1 MLRISALSLLISCS
15 VLCKKATAQYYF
27 YDNNYYDN
35 PLVLEVGGSLNAMN
49 CLTDLGGKR
58 GIGARFFKDFNSGTT
73 KPGGGLYASITYKNV
88 LALRFEATVG
98 SVAGE
103 DKVLAGVT
111 DIAKQRFNRN
121 QNFRSSITEV
131 AGMLEIHPLFLL
143 IDWQVRDEV
152 PPRLSPYVV
161 GGIGFFS
168 FNPQGKVPN
177 SNQWVDLQPLS
188 TEGQGFPEH
197 PNRPV
202 YKLKQMNFPLGAG
215 VRYEISS
222 LFNLRAEAVY
232 RVLKTDYL
240 DDVST
245 RYIDPALFAKN
256 LDPAL
261 ANLARIMADKQI
273 VKITP
278 PNGGGKRGSPSEKD
292 AYFSFNLKLGFIIG
306 RERAR

>member
-1 MLRISALSLLISCS
+1 MIRIITLSILFWC
-15 VLCKKATAQYYF
+15 CAPGNNATAQYYF

-49 CLTDLGGKR
+49 CLTDLGGAS
-58 GIGARFFKDFNSGTT
+58 GIGARFFKDYNGGKT
-73 KPGGGLYASITYKNV
+73 KPAGGIYASLTYKNV
-88 LALRFEATVG
+88 LALRLEVTRG

-121 QNFRSSITEV
+121 LNFRSSISEI
-131 AGMLEIHPLFLL
+131 AGMLEIHPLFLV
-143 IDWQVRDEV
+143 IDWEQRDEV

-168 FNPQGKVPN
+168 FNPQGQVPN

-197 PNRPV
+197 PDRPV
-202 YKLKQMNFPLGAG
+202 YKLKQMNFPLGG
-215 VRYEISS
+215 GLRYEISS
-222 LFNLRAEAVY
+222 LFNLRAEAIY

-245 RYIDPALFAKN
+245 RYINPAEFAKN
-256 LDPAL
+256 LDPAF
-261 ANLARIMADKQI
+261 ANLAVIMADKQI

-292 AYFSFNLKLGFIIG
+292 AYFSFNLKIGFILG